1 MKDNGSAERRPAV
14 DWTAA
19 RDGTLELWLK
29 IRTMIDQ
36 PDELELLT
44 EINVICDL
52 CDVAQAA
59 APQVHGRC
67 ERCLAYQ
74 QFGGCSGINAEMS
87 ERVVA
92 KDWQGLRV
100 LVDRFIENLR
110 NLELPSAS
118 QLEG

>member
-1 MKDNGSAERRPAV
+1 MENGSREPTL
-14 DWTAA
+14 DWVAA
-19 RDGTLELWLK
+19 RDGTLELWLG
-29 IRTMIDQ
+29 IRDLIDH

-44 EINVICDL
+44 QINVICDL
-52 CDVAQAA
+52 CDAAQAA

-74 QFGGCSGINAEMS
+74 QFGGCAGINAEMS

-92 KDWQGLRV
+92 KDWEGLRV

-110 NLELPSAS
+110 NLEIPSTS
-118 QLEG
+118 QLES